1 MQVLSDEIDEP
12 FRKRTVTISQD
23 EKLQKLVIKIQRLWR
38 RYQCRKDCKKKIK
51 KMKAKAQISKELITS

>member
-12 FRKRTVTISQD
+12 FRKRTATISQD

-38 RYQCRKDCKKKIK
+38 RYQCRKDLKKKIK
-51 KMKAKAQISKELITS
+51 KMKAKGQISKELITS

>member
-12 FRKRTVTISQD
+12 FRKRTATISQD

-38 RYQCRKDCKKKIK
+38 RYQCRKDLKKKN
-51 KMKAKAQISKELITS
+51 